1 MEKNKFD
8 KQLENLS
15 KISDVIS
22 ENTELYNYIK
32 QINELMNLNEAK
44 KKKTIKI

>member
-22 ENTELYNYIK
+22 ENTELYKYIK
-32 QINELMNLNEAK
+32 QIN
-44 KKKTIKI
+44 